1 MHIRHILPRGFYARS
16 AVILS
21 LVLGAMLFAFLA
33 LLIPQL
39 SDDFEAALERDA
51 EVMADTLAAA
61 SVHLVADL
69 DLPRVDALMASA
81 ARTPG
86 IDEIRISSLDG
97 ATVRRAYRLGS
108 GLTIDATP
116 GRRTLSTDIV
126 RYLDMEGRATPI
138 GEVRLI
144 LAEDRFA
151 PNRWRIWRD
160 GMLVLAIILGIGM
173 LVLEFQLKPA
183 ARALKELTGY
193 AEALEQGKPGVG
205 VSESKV
211 REFEIL
217 AQAMRRAADE
227 LTERSE
233 AARAAS
239 ERLTTAIEALDEGFV
254 IYDRDDRLVMCN
266 QRYREYYRL
275 TADLIVPGVSFE
287 TLIREGARRGQYPDA
302 RGRISEW
309 VAERM
314 AAHRNASSMIE
325 QHLDDGRCLRIS
337 ERRTPDGGV
346 VGFRFDITELNEA
359 RERAERANKAKSEF
373 LANMSHEVRTPLA
386 GIIGM
391 IDLVQQTRLNEEQ
404 RSYVALAG
412 SAATSL
418 LEIVNDILDISKI
431 ESVGLDLVE
440 VPFTLEHSL
449 GDTLRT
455 LRLRAESKQIEFH
468 YHDNTELDVDLVGD
482 PGRLRQIILNLVGNA
497 IKFTEKGSI
506 VVTAQVIE
514 RADGRAVLLFSV
526 RDTGIG
532 IPPELHD
539 RVFQPFAQAD
549 GSTSRTY
556 GGTGLGLTICKRLV
570 DAMNGLIWIES
581 EPGRGSEFCFTL
593 PFMLAERVARASEA
607 SPEPMA
613 ANLQRGLRILVVE
626 DHNINRLIANRL
638 LTKHGH
644 DVLEAESGFE
654 AMALIEQEP
663 LDLILMDLQLP
674 GMSGF
679 QVVERLRLMPAPA
692 CDTPV
697 IALTANALSGD
708 REQCLASGMQGYVS
722 KPFKAAT
729 LLDEI
734 GRVIAVRPMPA
745 STPGAAS
752 RFVRVLETLENDAD
766 LFAEIGALAARIFD
780 ETALRL
786 KGLADAGD
794 YSTIAAEV
802 HKLQSNWPVYAE
814 EGAAN
819 LPEQLKFAAQ
829 RSDAAAVRELVASL
843 DASLRT
849 TAAELREWISVYEKE
864 AST

>member
-1 MHIRHILPRGFYARS
+1 MIIRRILPNGFYSRS

-21 LVLGAMLFAFLA
+21 LVLGVMLFAFLA
-33 LLIPQL
+33 LLVPQL
-39 SDDFEAALERDA
+39 SDDFESALERDA
-51 EVMADTLAAA
+51 EVLAETLAAA
-61 SVHLVADL
+61 CVHLVADI
-69 DLPRVDALMASA
+69 DMPRVEALLTSA

-86 IDEIRISSLDG
+86 IEEIRVSSKDG
-97 ATVRRAYRLGS
+97 QMVRRAHRVGNSLMV
-108 GLTIDATP
+108 DAKP
-116 GRRTLSTDIV
+116 GRDTQAGDIV
-126 RYLDMEGRATPI
+126 RRLDMEGKAAPI
-138 GEVRLI
+138 GEVRII
-144 LAEDRFA
+144 LTEDRFA
-151 PNRWRIWRD
+151 VSRGRIWRD

-183 ARALKELTGY
+183 ARALRELTEY
-193 AEALEQGKPGVG
+193 SQALEQGRSGTAI
-205 VSESKV
+205 SESGV

-217 AQAMRRAADE
+217 AAAMQRAAAE

-309 VAERM
+309 VAERLE
-314 AAHRNASSMIE
+314 AHRSANSMIE
-325 QHLDDGRCLRIS
+325 QLLDDGRCLRIS

-359 RERAERANKAKSEF
+359 REKAERANKAKSEF

-391 IDLVQQTRLNEEQ
+391 IDLVQQTRLTEEQ
-404 RSYVALAG
+404 RGYVALAG

-440 VPFTLEHSL
+440 VPFTLEQSL

-455 LRLRAESKQIEFH
+455 LRLRAESKQIEFL

-514 RADGRAVLLFSV
+514 HADGRAVLLFSV
-526 RDTGIG
+526 RDSGIG
-532 IPPELHD
+532 IPPEQHE
-539 RVFQPFAQAD
+539 RIFQPFAQAD

-556 GGTGLGLTICKRLV
+556 GGTGLGLAICKRLV

-581 EPGRGSEFCFTL
+581 EPGKGSEFCFTV
-593 PFMLAERVARASEA
+593 PFGLAARVAMQSEI
-607 SPEPMA
+607 SREPMA
-613 ANLQRGLRILVVE
+613 NNLQRGLRILVVE

-644 DVLEAESGFE
+644 DVLEAETGFD
-654 AMALIEQEP
+654 ALALIEQEP
-663 LDLILMDLQLP
+663 IDLILMDLQMP

-679 QVVERLRLMPAPA
+679 EAVERMRQMPAPV

-734 GRVIAVRPMPA
+734 GRVIAAHPVPV
-745 STPGAAS
+745 SSPGTAS
-752 RFVRVLETLENDAD
+752 RFARVLETLENDAA

-780 ETALRL
+780 ETAQRL
-786 KGLADAGD
+786 KGLADEGD
-794 YSTIAAEV
+794 YITIVAEA
-802 HKLQSNWPVYAE
+802 HKLQSNWRVYAE
-814 EGAAN
+814 EGAAT
-819 LPEQLKFAAQ
+819 LPERLKAAAQ
-829 RSDAAAVRELVASL
+829 QADAAATREFVTSL
-843 DASLRT
+843 DARLRA
-849 TAAELREWISVYEKE
+849 TAAELRLWISDYEKE